1 MIKVLLID
9 DEEDFCELVKANLE
23 ETGEFEV
30 ITTTDPQ
37 EGLNLAKR
45 ELPHVIL
52 LDIVMP
58 GMDGSTL
65 AGKLRED
72 PLTANIPVIFLTAI
86 VTQSEIGS
94 EGREIS
100 GRHFFAKP
108 VETPALIRYIKKVLK
123 IGGE

>member
-1 MIKVLLID
+1 MKVLLID

-37 EGLNLAKR
+37 QGLTLAKK
-45 ELPHVIL
+45 ELPNIIL

-65 AGKLRED
+65 AGRLKED
-72 PLTANIPVIFLTAI
+72 PLTADIPIIFLTAI

-108 VETPALIRYIKKVLK
+108 VETQALVRYIKKVLGK
-123 IGGE
+123 S

>member
-30 ITTTDPQ
+30 ITATDPEQ
-37 EGLNLAKR
+37 GLILAKR
-45 ELPHVIL
+45 ELPSIIL

-58 GMDGSTL
+58 GTDGSIL
-65 AGKLRED
+65 AGRLKED

-86 VTQSEIGS
+86 VSRSEIGP

-100 GRHFFAKP
+100 GRYFFAKP
-108 VETPALIRYIKKVLK
+108 VDTQALVKYIKKILSK
-123 IGGE
+123 S